1 MVFQL
6 HMKLWVLSSVKLTAQ
21 IGQEKQ
27 RNKSY
32 KIVFISSIKMPD
44 RYVISQFILTKYQLY
59 GRLQLI
65 EGNADQ

>member
-6 HMKLWVLSSVKLTAQ
+6 HMKFWFLSSVKLTAQ

-44 RYVISQFILTKYQLY
+44 RYVISQFILTKCQLY

-65 EGNADQ
+65 EGNAVQ